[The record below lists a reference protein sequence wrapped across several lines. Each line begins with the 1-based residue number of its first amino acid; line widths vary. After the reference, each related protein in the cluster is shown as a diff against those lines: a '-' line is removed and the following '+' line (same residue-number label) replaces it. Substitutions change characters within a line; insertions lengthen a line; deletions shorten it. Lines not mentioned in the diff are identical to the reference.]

1 VLARFESGWYVRA
14 RSRID
19 FVCKRQRIALALEPT
34 AARAASNRLR
44 LSLFPVRAP
53 QSPVGLN
60 PCFKSSRSVRHRRLA
75 ACATFAPPLS
85 PDQRKSSELARNKR
99 PRCENSIPVSSTT
112 HTQASISA
120 HLSIRDPLLSDS
132 RPTCQLALSSTPPNE
147 LLKNPLASIFLSCM
161 TPSPAHPF
169 TMCSHLKCHLHLQ
182 CDPFNF
188 KRPVFES
195 RFVKNVTQHQFSD

>member
-1 VLARFESGWYVRA
+1 MVRSSA
-14 RSRID
+14 LSDRSRLQTATN
-19 FVCKRQRIALALEPT
+19 RSHARAHSRPGRLEPLAPLREPSLYPLFERLNRPSALT
-34 AARAASNRLR
+34 LVSKQKQSKRSPSSPCCLSRLR
-44 LSLFPVRAP
+44 PLPFRLINE
-53 QSPVGLN
+53 SP
-60 PCFKSSRSVRHRRLA
+60 RSWHETSVHA
-75 ACATFAPPLS
+75 V
-85 PDQRKSSELARNKR
+85 KI
-99 PRCENSIPVSSTT
+99 SIPVSSTT

-161 TPSPAHPF
+161 TPSPARPF

-188 KRPVFES
+188 KRPVF
-195 RFVKNVTQHQFSD
+195 